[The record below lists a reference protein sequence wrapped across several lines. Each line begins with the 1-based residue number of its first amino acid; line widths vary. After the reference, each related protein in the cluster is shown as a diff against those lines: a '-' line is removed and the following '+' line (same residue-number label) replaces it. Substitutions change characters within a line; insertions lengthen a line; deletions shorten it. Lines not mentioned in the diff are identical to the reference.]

1 MSKKNLLKKPDKNRS
16 NAANALLL
24 VIIFSCPVFST
35 PAENI
40 YAASEVVAQLHQRLI
55 EVMQDSE
62 TLGYQGR
69 YAKLAPDI
77 SSSFDPPLIA
87 RVILSRYWKKLSEE
101 QKVDFITLFNH
112 LSIATYASRFDA
124 YNDEQFFEIAKEALK
139 KVRVLIKTVL
149 RSPDEEPIRLDYVI
163 HPKNGSWLIINVI
176 AEGVSDLSLKRAEY
190 AAVIK
195 EKGFDGLVKDIKG
208 KIHDMENESE

>member
-1 MSKKNLLKKPDKNRS
+1 MKANKNRP
-16 NAANALLL
+16 NAINALLL

-35 PAENI
+35 AAENI

-55 EVMQDSE
+55 EVMQNSE

-69 YAKLAPDI
+69 YAKLEPDI
-77 SSSFDPPLIA
+77 SSSFDTPLIA
-87 RVILSRYWKKLSEE
+87 RVILSRYWKKLSDQ
-101 QKVDFITLFNH
+101 QKGDFITLFTR

-124 YNDEQFFEIAKEALK
+124 YNDEQFFEIVNETLK
-139 KVRVLIKTVL
+139 KGRVLIKTVL
-149 RSPDEEPIRLDYVI
+149 RRPDEEPIRLDYVI
-163 HPKNGSWLIINVI
+163 HPKNGNWLIINVI

-195 EKGFDGLVKDIKG
+195 KRGFDGLVEDIKG